1 MPLEILTGRAKSGK
15 SDEITRLAAENDG
28 LLIVPE
34 THSLSAEK
42 KLLSHC
48 DVLGCGGAEVLSF
61 ARLAHRFSAKGPF
74 GTRAIDPSGKIT
86 ALFLICV
93 KNTDRLKVFKKSALK
108 PGFAEKL
115 LSLLKELKRYGV
127 SPDMLKSAAESIGGT
142 LSDKLSDIGLLYE
155 KYLEFI
161 ASGYTDSDDD
171 LSRLYD
177 YLSAFSPLCGRHIYI
192 DRFSSFTLWEL
203 KIISALA
210 SQAASVT
217 VSLCTDPNSSD
228 FQFVTAEETAERLVS
243 EAKKINVPV
252 SFRHLEVKS
261 TGELSH
267 LEENLFSFSPKIY
280 EGEASSISLFEAD
293 SVYSEVYRTARKIL
307 TLVKSGEAD
316 FGDISVVCRTPE
328 NYSATLKSIFSEAGI
343 PVTDTEKL
351 SAADHPLFIYITSA
365 VEASLSPSS
374 LSPVLRYLKSGFSD
388 IPIEETD
395 LLENYILE
403 SGMYPSQF
411 FNEEKWSYRADI
423 YRGSRNDSALS
434 ERLNRARDYALA
446 PLIPLRAKL
455 KGKITA
461 DAFCRAVYEFMTDS
475 GLPERVVTLI
485 NTFRTDGETDRA
497 DMTQSVYNAVISA
510 LDSLREAAGEE
521 VFSASVLLDAFSEGL
536 SFVKGAI
543 IPSGAASVNF
553 SGASRFKC
561 AKAPVLFILG
571 LNAGVFP
578 KIPENDGLLS
588 DNDKKLL
595 NSVKIPT
602 APDTEQLNYEE
613 QALLYSVLNAA
624 EEKLFLSYPKKSA
637 DGGSLSPSS
646 VIGKLREIFPKLSAS
661 SDNDPISEDELLSA
675 PSVALHVMLDKL
687 NRRASGEETDEIYL
701 KLYGWFLKSGRPL
714 PKIPD
719 AFSAM
724 RYIAPLSEELTK
736 KLFPNEFKTSI
747 SRLETYS
754 SCRFKYFMSYVLN
767 ARPRKTAAFS
777 GGDIGSILHLYA
789 ESVGAYMEKNALSF
803 ADVTEGDLRYV
814 LSHTTDGI
822 IADGSYYLK
831 TSDRALF
838 LLHRLE
844 KLAFKML
851 LKIKEQFEY
860 GGFVPLGS
868 EIVFDDGHEYGAIKI
883 PTPDGTVRLTG
894 KVDRADVLKT
904 SEGEFIRIVD
914 YKSGNKSFSFSEIYS
929 GLNLQLSVYMLAL
942 TGEKRKPGGM
952 LYFKFDDPVISDKKD
967 KKRKTREEIEKEREE
982 AHKLKGLLLSSPDF
996 LEKAEPQPKIKEGA
1010 VPRLSGKYYSA
1021 SLATEENFAMLFARV
1036 KKVISQLT
1044 AEMRKG
1050 SFDISPVKGSFSPCE
1065 YCDFKS
1071 ACFSQGG
1078 ASEILNIEDNAWEHF
1093 KQASI
1098 DDDDKEGGDEL

>member
-61 ARLAHRFSAKGPF
+61 ARLAHKLSVKGPF
-74 GTRAIDPSGKIT
+74 GGKSIDPSGKIT

-93 KNTDRLKVFKKSALK
+93 KNAERLCAFKKTALK
-108 PGFAEKL
+108 PGFSEKL
-115 LSLLKELKRYGV
+115 LSLIKELKRYGV
-127 SPDMLKSAAESIGGT
+127 SPDMLKSAADNISGS
-142 LSDKLSDIGLLYE
+142 LSDKLSDISLLYE

-171 LSRLYD
+171 LLRLYD
-177 YLSAFSPLCGRHIYI
+177 RLTETSPLRGRHIYI
-192 DRFSSFTLWEL
+192 DRFSSFTLSEL
-203 KIISALA
+203 KVISALL
-210 SQAASVT
+210 SRAASVT
-217 VSLCTDPNSSD
+217 ISLCTDPED
-228 FQFVTAEETAERLVS
+228 LGFQFVTAEETARRLID
-243 EAKKINVPV
+243 EAKKMNVPV
-252 SFRHLEVKS
+252 SSRHLEAKGG
-261 TGELSH
+261 GELSH
-267 LEENLFSFSPKIY
+267 LEKSFFSFSPEKY
-280 EGEASSISLFEAD
+280 EGETDSIFLLEAD
-293 SVYSEVYRTARKIL
+293 SVYSEVYRTAGKIL

-328 NYSATLKSIFSEAGI
+328 NYSSTLKSIFAEAEI

-388 IPIEETD
+388 IPLEETD

-411 FNEEKWSYRADI
+411 FSEEKWSYRADI
-423 YRGSRNDSALS
+423 RMGRGGDSALS
-434 ERLNRARDYALA
+434 ERLSRARDCALA
-446 PLIPLRAKL
+446 PLIPLRTKL

-461 DAFCRAVYEFMTDS
+461 GAFCRAVYEFMTDS

-485 NTFRTDGETDRA
+485 NTFRKDGETDRA

-510 LDSLREAAGEE
+510 LDSLSAAAGAEPM
-521 VFSASVLLDAFSEGL
+521 SASVLLDAFSEGL

-543 IPSGAASVNF
+543 IPSGAAAVNF
-553 SGASRFKC
+553 SGASRFKG
-561 AKAPVLFILG
+561 AKAPFLFILG
-571 LNAGVFP
+571 LNSGVFP

-588 DNDKKLL
+588 DNDKKIL
-595 NSVKIPT
+595 NSMKLPT

-624 EEKLFLSYPKKSA
+624 EKKLFLSYPKKSA
-637 DGGSLSPSS
+637 DGGSLSPSP
-646 VIGKLREIFPKLSAS
+646 VIGKLREIFPRLTAS
-661 SDNDPISEDELLSA
+661 SDNDPISTEELLSA
-675 PSVALHVMLDKL
+675 PSIALHVMLDKL
-687 NRRASGEETDEIYL
+687 NRRAAGEEIDEIYL

-719 AFSAM
+719 AFSSM

-736 KLFPNEFKTSI
+736 KLFPDEFKTSI
-747 SRLETYS
+747 SRLEAYS

-789 ESVGAYMEKNALSF
+789 EAAGAYMEENALSF
-803 ADVTEGDLRYV
+803 ADVTEEELCRV
-814 LSHTTDGI
+814 LSQATSRI

-831 TSDRALF
+831 NSDRALF

-844 KLAFKML
+844 KLALKML

-868 EIVFDDGHEYGAIKI
+868 EIVFDDGHEYGAINI

-894 KVDRADVLKT
+894 KVDRADALKT

-929 GLNLQLSVYMLAL
+929 GLSLQLSVYMLAL
-942 TGEKRKPGGM
+942 TNEKRKPGGM
-952 LYFKFDDPVISDKKD
+952 LYFRFDDPTISDKKD
-967 KKRKTREEIEKEREE
+967 KKRKTREEMEREREE
-982 AHKLKGLLLSSPDF
+982 THKLKGLLLSSPDF
-996 LEKAEPQPKIKEGA
+996 LEKAEPQPVIKEGA
-1010 VPRLSGKYYSA
+1010 VSRLNGKYYSA
-1021 SLATEENFAMLFARV
+1021 SLATEEDFALLFARV
-1036 KKVISQLT
+1036 KKVIAQLT

-1065 YCDFKS
+1065 YCDFKA
-1071 ACFSQGG
+1071 ACSPAAR
-1078 ASEILNIEDNAWEHF
+1078 ASEIQNIEDNAWEHF
-1093 KQASI
+1093 RQALT
-1098 DDDDKEGGDEL
+1098 DDNEGGEGK